1 MHGTQSP
8 TTPSGQTLVYYVC
21 PTRLNKPEDQARWP
35 GHLRA
40 SFREE
45 VLTEKLSEFLDTY
58 ALGYDRVARLAEL
71 IPASQAQQDD
81 LDHARAETLERK
93 RKQADAAITGIAAEI
108 GQLAGKTDPV
118 STAIRDRLTAAV
130 QPALRREGRARSRA
144 AGHRGRRAAARQR
157 PVPAR

>member
-108 GQLAGKTDPV
+108 GQLAGKTEPGQHRHPRQ
-118 STAIRDRLTAAV
+118 AHPAL
-130 QPALRREGRARSRA
+130 QPAVRREERARSRT
-144 AGHRGRRAAARQR
+144 
-157 PVPAR
+157 